1 MNNID
6 QLKQEVKQILNEKPI
21 LMDSFDSSYLNDF
34 HHILKENFSITNV
47 KDSKL
52 KNILNLLDTQL
63 SQVFQQCLN
72 PKLLYTCPWSN

>member
-1 MNNID
+1 MSNIE

-34 HHILKENFSITNV
+34 HHILKENFDITNV

-52 KNILNLLDTQL
+52 KNILKAQGIILA
-63 SQVFQQCLN
+63 
-72 PKLLYTCPWSN
+72 